1 MSGAESREVRFLEWL
16 SGRVLV
22 RLAVLAKRR
31 GDDHEAT
38 HCAAALAVGNTG
50 AHHEPCML
58 VTHTG
63 GRAVIELARR
73 LAEAGGSR

>member
-1 MSGAESREVRFLEWL
+1 MSVTEVRFLEWL
-16 SGRVLV
+16 SGRVLI

-31 GDDHEAT
+31 GDDHEAA

-50 AHHEPCML
+50 THHEPCML

-63 GRAVIELARR
+63 GQAVIELARR
-73 LAEAGGSR
+73 LAEAVTP